1 MSSRARDLLERIAQM
16 VIVAK
21 CKCAWQRS
29 KSMTHVNCLRIDT
42 WIVEELIEAV
52 ALARMSVNLNSEI
65 DIKFILEKMTH
76 RTTQ

>member
-1 MSSRARDLLERIAQM
+1 MSSRARELVERIAQM

-52 ALARMSVNLNSEI
+52 ALARIENDSSDNSVMYTESLDSL
-65 DIKFILEKMTH
+65 K
-76 RTTQ
+76 